1 MEKKNQPVEPS
12 RYDRVYLSPPSLWI
26 RHFIM
31 ENTNQVVR
39 LFFYHIWLTKFQKST
54 GGNPQLVYNNDFVSC

>member
-39 LFFYHIWLTKFQKST
+39 LFFTIF
-54 GGNPQLVYNNDFVSC
+54 G